1 MQAEHNEET
10 NNSKGNG
17 KAPADFDVPTNQ
29 YGEESDEG
37 EEEFENNDSWDI
49 PAALHED
56 EESKSKGNDKGKGK
70 EDEESKRKG
79 NDGFADPAAKRPSNL
94 LFSGQ
99 SSSKT

>member
-1 MQAEHNEET
+1 MQAEYNEEGST
-10 NNSKGNG
+10 SKGNG

-29 YGEESDEG
+29 YGEEIDEG
-37 EEEFENNDSWDI
+37 EEEFENNDSWDT
-49 PAALHED
+49 PAALH
-56 EESKSKGNDKGKGK
+56 

-79 NDGFADPAAKRPSNL
+79 NDGFAAPAAKRCSNL